1 VTPVCA
7 GYPDEQFIEIDKV
20 VIVQPSPKTLELI
33 DTLIGFDTTSRHSNL
48 ELIEFIR
55 AYLGDLGVES
65 ELVYDASGAKANLYA
80 TLGPTDRPGYAL
92 SGHTDV
98 VPVDGQPWSTEPFKV
113 CAKDARLYGRGTS
126 DMKSFI
132 AICLALTPEF
142 LAKEIDTPLHL
153 AFSYDEE
160 IGCVGVRGL
169 LERLASREI
178 KPKGCIV
185 GEPTMMKVIRAHKG
199 KLSYRC
205 HVRGREAHSSL
216 IEQGVNA
223 VEAAAEAVAYLKSM
237 QRRIRDNGP
246 YDDELDP
253 PYTTVHTG
261 TLHGG
266 TALNIVALAAK
277 FEFEFRH
284 LAQDDP
290 HALLAELQSHI
301 EQHILP
307 EMHAVD
313 AHSGFEFEQLSHIP
327 GLDVDENAEI
337 VQLAKALTG
346 ANSTGKV
353 AFGTEAGLFQQIAG
367 IPTIVCG
374 PGSIEQA
381 HKPDEFIALDQ
392 IVQGEAFVR
401 KLFARCWQ

>member
-1 VTPVCA
+1 
-7 GYPDEQFIEIDKV
+7 
-20 VIVQPSPKTLELI
+20 VQPTPKTLELI
-33 DTLIGFDTTSRHSNL
+33 EKLISFDTTSRNSNL

-55 AYLGDLGVES
+55 GYLSDLGVDS
-65 ELVYDASGAKANLYA
+65 ELVYDDSGAKANLYA
-80 TLGPTDRPGYAL
+80 TLGPTDRAGFAL

-98 VPVDGQPWSTEPFKV
+98 VPVDGQPWASDPFTV
-113 CAKDARLYGRGTS
+113 VEKDARLYGRGTS

-132 AICLALTPEF
+132 AICLALAPEF
-142 LAKEIDTPLHL
+142 LVRDIETPVHL

-160 IGCVGVRGL
+160 IGCLGVRSL
-169 LERLASREI
+169 LERLADRAI

-223 VEAAAEAVAYLKSM
+223 VEAAAEAVACLKGM

-246 YDDELDP
+246 YDDELEP

-266 TALNIVALAAK
+266 TALNIVALAAT

-290 HALLAELQSHI
+290 HALLAELQAHI
-301 EQHILP
+301 EQHIAP

-313 AHSGFEFEQLSHIP
+313 AQSGFAFERMSHIA
-327 GLDVDENAEI
+327 GLDVDENSEI

-353 AFGTEAGLFQQIAG
+353 AFGTEAGLFQEMAG

-381 HKPDEFIALDQ
+381 HKPDEFIALEQ

-401 KLFARCWQ
+401 KLFDRCAK